1 MSVFSI
7 KSYSLK
13 LIYSE
18 NRMINMV
25 ILKGEAWSLFS
36 ELFWEAVILRRY
48 FIEFSWTKSIA
59 SFLPTQFPTLNKLTF

>member
-7 KSYSLK
+7 KSCSLK

-25 ILKGEAWSLFS
+25 ILKGEA
-36 ELFWEAVILRRY
+36 
-48 FIEFSWTKSIA
+48 
-59 SFLPTQFPTLNKLTF
+59 